1 MAGTLTTGLT
11 ISSNDISDK
20 KTLSISVSD
29 QLSIGGKSVARQVVT
44 SDTETLLLDA
54 SDYTGTT
61 WVYLKNMSSTA
72 TEIIHI
78 TEGSIAGTH
87 IMDLGAKEFALFPW
101 SADTNLNFDCA
112 ISATPTLEYRTWQVS
127 NN

>member
-1 MAGTLTTGLT
+1 MAGTLNTALT
-11 ISSNDISDK
+11 ISSTDMSDK
-20 KTLSISVSD
+20 ATLSISVSD
-29 QLSIGGKSVARQVVT
+29 ILSIGGKSVTRQVVT

-72 TEIIHI
+72 AEVIYI

-101 SADTNLNFDCA
+101 SADTNLNFDA
-112 ISATPTLEYRTWQVS
+112 HQGTPTLEYRTWQVS